1 MLQLKPVPETV
12 PEIYTLVLLF
22 QFHGVALLLQQED
35 TKHSNAILGVLHGD
49 IASVK
54 QIKKLNCTARI
65 TKALRNGSY
74 DTVWCN
80 QLTVHSHH

>member
-12 PEIYTLVLLF
+12 PEKYTLVLLF

-54 QIKKLNCTARI
+54 QIKKTQLHSKNH
-65 TKALRNGSY
+65 KGPEKWSH
-74 DTVWCN
+74 DTVRCN